1 LKRARILVVDDDVA
15 IRDTVTQVL
24 DLEGYSVVTA
34 ENGAQALQS
43 IEDQKPF
50 LVLLDMR
57 MPIMDGWEFARELK
71 TRGLK
76 LPILVMTAAN
86 SASSWAA
93 EIEADGFVA
102 KPFGLTDLV
111 AAVERFAA

>member
-1 LKRARILVVDDDVA
+1 MKRARILVVDDDAA
-15 IRDTVTQVL
+15 IRDTVAQVL
-24 DLEGYSVVTA
+24 DLEGYAVATA
-34 ENGAQALQS
+34 DNGAQALQS
-43 IEDQKPF
+43 IKDQRPS

-57 MPIMDGWEFARELK
+57 MPLMDGWEFARELK

-86 SASSWAA
+86 SASNWAA

>member
-1 LKRARILVVDDDVA
+1 MKPALVLVVDDDAA

-34 ENGAQALQS
+34 DNGAQALQS
-43 IEDQKPF
+43 IEDQKPS

-57 MPIMDGWEFARELK
+57 MPVMDGWEFAHELK

-86 SASSWAA
+86 SASNWAA

-102 KPFGLTDLV
+102 KPFGLSELV
-111 AAVERFAA
+111 AAVEGLAA